1 MPLTEQ
7 GEVLVYL
14 QPFPQEAGRL
24 RFMIDGISARQ
35 ADGLQMPLSVSIDEL
50 KWADL
55 AGLQKLLATGILA
68 PGSYSGISIQISKA
82 FIQTQEGEVA
92 LLVPEQPVT
101 VEHAFKVTRRRALT
115 LFLSFNASK
124 FITDEIKFMP
134 VFSLASSGRGLIN
147 LTGLVSNSGSNII
160 SVFDKKTMRVVDAIA
175 TRQGPKALALD
186 QIRGRAYVAASR
198 DDVIEVIDVFTRQ
211 MINRLKLNFKDNPIE
226 LVLTPDGRTL
236 VSVNHDSNTV
246 TIIDAVSMTEI
257 RRITVGEGP
266 RYAVVEPSGLRVFVL
281 NSRSSTISVVDLT
294 QRKIAVTIGV
304 PAAPWRAAFNRNG
317 SQLYVI
323 SSDSQNLAV
332 VDSSRLI
339 LDKQIFIGMGA
350 ISITVD
356 QNTDHIYVGKKIGG
370 EIAVID
376 PFSSMFIDAV
386 QIGGRAVDMTIDGE
400 ERSLLVAL
408 ADRKKLQKINLTSK
422 KLVAEI
428 EVGEGA
434 YAVVVMGER

>member
-1 MPLTEQ
+1 
-7 GEVLVYL
+7 
-14 QPFPQEAGRL
+14 
-24 RFMIDGISARQ
+24 
-35 ADGLQMPLSVSIDEL
+35 
-50 KWADL
+50 
-55 AGLQKLLATGILA
+55 
-68 PGSYSGISIQISKA
+68 
-82 FIQTQEGEVA
+82 
-92 LLVPEQPVT
+92 
-101 VEHAFKVTRRRALT
+101 
-115 LFLSFNASK
+115 
-124 FITDEIKFMP
+124 
-134 VFSLASSGRGLIN
+134 
-147 LTGLVSNSGSNII
+147 
-160 SVFDKKTMRVVDAIA
+160 
-175 TRQGPKALALD
+175 
-186 QIRGRAYVAASR
+186 
-198 DDVIEVIDVFTRQ
+198 
-211 MINRLKLNFKDNPIE
+211 
-226 LVLTPDGRTL
+226 
-236 VSVNHDSNTV
+236 
-246 TIIDAVSMTEI
+246 
-257 RRITVGEGP
+257 
-266 RYAVVEPSGLRVFVL
+266 
-281 NSRSSTISVVDLT
+281 VVDLT

-428 EVGEGA
+428 EVGEGSWA
-434 YAVVVMGER
+434 RDRACSEPISCISD

>member
-160 SVFDKKTMRVVDAIA
+160 S
-175 TRQGPKALALD
+175 ALD